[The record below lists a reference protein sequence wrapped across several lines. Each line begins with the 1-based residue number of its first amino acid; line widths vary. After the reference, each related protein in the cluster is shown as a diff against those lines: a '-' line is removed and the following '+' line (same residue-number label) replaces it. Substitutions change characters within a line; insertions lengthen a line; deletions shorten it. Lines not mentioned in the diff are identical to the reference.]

1 MNELLWK
8 QIVAFDFDNPPAE
21 YSFTLR
27 LAHENNWTKNFALEA
42 ILEYKKFMYL
52 AATSQG
58 MVSPSKI
65 VDIVWH
71 QHLIFT
77 QSYNSFC
84 QLLGKNIQ
92 HIPSTHDKKDFQKF
106 QEAASRT
113 KQLYHQNF
121 GKQPKA
127 FWQHDDMYSSL
138 NLRKSKLGLV
148 AFVFL
153 GITAILL
160 LILPFRE
167 LMEPLYFKIKGAD
180 FLGWFLGGAI
190 ALFTALEIY
199 NRVQLHKVI
208 KKADK
213 DAFVYQLTPSEAVY
227 AKKLNIAKVIN
238 GFVNQLVTKSFI
250 HIHVASD
257 YRMSLNRKLH
267 DGSPEEI
274 QIVSTLE
281 DLGESYYPSLLQSL
295 ATKPI
300 FANTAQAIDEL
311 KKYYMNS
318 TAFRLV
324 FYFNFVAI
332 ALFNM
337 FGVGRIITGLKYEK
351 DITFLVGL
359 AVIILAF
366 SINYLRRLTGLILKV
381 SLSSVY
387 KKMLNKKANQEQKT
401 HWEWDY
407 FLRENAVLDTAFVP
421 VVGYID
427 KNGNGGTACGSSC
440 GSSCGG
446 GCGGGC
452 GGCGG

>member
-52 AATSQG
+52 AATAQG

-77 QSYNSFC
+77 QSYNDFC
-84 QLLGKNIQ
+84 QILGKRIQ
-92 HIPSTHDKKDFQKF
+92 HIPSTHDKKDFKKF

-113 KQLYHQNF
+113 KQLYATHF

-127 FWQHDDMYSSL
+127 FWTHDDIYGSL
-138 NLRKSKLGLV
+138 NLRKSKLSLT
-148 AFVFL
+148 AFAFL
-153 GITAILL
+153 GVTAILL
-160 LILPFRE
+160 CMLPFRA
-167 LMEPLYFKIKGAD
+167 LMEPLYLQIQGAN
-180 FLGWFLGGAI
+180 FLLWFIGGAAVLF
-190 ALFTALEIY
+190 ALLDLY
-199 NRVQLHKVI
+199 NRSRMHHIV

-213 DAFVYQLTPSEAVY
+213 DAFIYQLKPSEAVY

-238 GFVNQLVTKSFI
+238 GFVNQLVSNRTI
-250 HIHVASD
+250 NIGSD
-257 YRMSLNRKLH
+257 YQMKLNHKSH
-267 DGSPEEI
+267 DNSQEQI
-274 QIVSTLE
+274 QIVNALDGYGKTH
-281 DLGESYYPSLLQSL
+281 YPALLQTL
-295 ATKPI
+295 ATKPV

-318 TAFRLV
+318 TAFRSV

-337 FGVGRIITGLKYEK
+337 FGVGRVITGLQNNKEV
-351 DITFLVGL
+351 TFL
-359 AVIILAF
+359 AILAIVLF
-366 SINYLRRLTGLILKV
+366 SLSIGYLRYLTRFILKV
-381 SLSSVY
+381 SLSGIY
-387 KKMLNKKANQEQKT
+387 KQMLNKKANKEQKA

-407 FLRENAVLDTAFVP
+407 YLREDAVLNTAFVP
-421 VVGYID
+421 VAGYID
-427 KNGNGGTACGSSC
+427 KNSNGGTSCGSSC